1 MKSQIDHLIQDS
13 LSLLKA
19 RLGEL
24 GISAKSPSVID
35 SIQFHEKLRTFL
47 LEFIRFHENYCLSG
61 IYWKSQRY
69 RVKPSRFAKKQG
81 YYWNRSSTAWT
92 WTGKNYP
99 NQGERNDRSFA
110 QAGMYIINRFQ
121 IPISRKK
128 TLFQFHVKK
137 N

>member
-47 LEFIRFHENYCLSG
+47 LEFILYDFTENYCLSG

-128 TLFQFHVKK
+128 KLYSNFT
-137 N
+137 